1 MEKVVPGI
9 IFGETFI
16 GTKPD
21 TAIVPSWIPWIMSFT
36 IPSLLSNWRKRI
48 FPPLN
53 LIRVRPELAP
63 A

>member
-21 TAIVPSWIPWIMSFT
+21 TAIVPLMDTMDLSFT